1 MRTRSLFRI
10 DTLRGGVL
18 VAAAGLLALVL
29 AVGSTDAQSGS
40 YNVTLTGAEEVP
52 PVTTTATGSLQA
64 TVAGDAINYTLTASG
79 EGLTM
84 AHFHVG
90 APGVNGPVVA
100 FLFGPNNDGVAS
112 INETGTVTVDDLVGP
127 LAGDWEGFLEAL
139 DGGQIYVNVHSL
151 EYPAGVV
158 RAQLPADQVPG
169 PTPTSTMAAGG
180 TAATTTTTTAA
191 SATPRPPTT
200 GLGTT
205 EDGGSAITPLGIAL
219 AGAVALAVGGGLAL
233 RRR

>member
-10 DTLRGGVL
+10 DTIRGGIL
-18 VAAAGLLALVL
+18 VAAAGLLALIL

-52 PVTTTATGSLQA
+52 PVTTTATGSFQA
-64 TVAGDAINYTLTASG
+64 TISGDAINYTLTANG
-79 EGLTM
+79 EALTM

-90 APGVNGPVVA
+90 AAGTNGPVVA

-112 INETGTVTVDDLVGP
+112 INETGTITVDDLVGP
-127 LAGDWEGFLEAL
+127 LAGDWEGFIEAL
-139 DGGQIYVNVHSL
+139 DGGQIYVNVHSIAN
-151 EYPAGVV
+151 PAGVI
-158 RAQLPADQVPG
+158 RSQLPADQVPG
-169 PTPTSTMAAGG
+169 PTPTSTSPASTATTGG
-180 TAATTTTTTAA
+180 GAAT
-191 SATPRPPTT
+191 ATPRPPTT

-205 EDGGSAITPLGIAL
+205 GEGGSPVTPLGIAL
-219 AGAVALAVGGGLAL
+219 AGAVALAAGAGLAL